1 MKIYRKVKSL
11 IGFFIGCHL
20 QDVIMLKL
28 LALDRFTILLVVMV
42 ILASIAPVAGGAADV
57 FGILTN
63 IAIAILFFLH
73 GAKLSR
79 EAVMQGIMHWK
90 FHVVVFAF
98 TFALFPILGLLA
110 QPILLPLL
118 GKELYWGFLFMCFLP
133 STVQSS
139 IAFTSVAKGN
149 VASAVCSASFSNI
162 VGMFITPVLVSFFI
176 LGQSQHGFDPTS
188 SIVQITLL
196 LLVPFI
202 LGQILR
208 PYVYPLML
216 KKPGIVKAFDQG
228 TILMVVYGAFSGAV
242 VAGLWQE
249 VSWQTLLILTV
260 SCSVFLTI
268 IMLLALYLPKWLGFN
283 REDQIAMFFCSSKK
297 TLASGVPMAQ
307 ILFIGQS
314 LGMIVLPIMIFH
326 QIQLMVCGVIANYW
340 SKHPVDEFKEIEEG
354 KE

>member
-1 MKIYRKVKSL
+1 
-11 IGFFIGCHL
+11 
-20 QDVIMLKL
+20 MLKL

-42 ILASIAPVAGGAADV
+42 ILASIVPVSGLAADV
-57 FGILTN
+57 FGIITS

-79 EAVMQGIMHWK
+79 EAVVQGMLHWK

-98 TFALFPILGLLA
+98 TFALFPVLGLLA
-110 QPILLPLL
+110 QPVLLPLL

-162 VGMFITPVLVSFFI
+162 VGMFITPVLVSVFI
-176 LGQSQHGFDPTS
+176 LGQSQHGFNPTS
-188 SIVQITLL
+188 SIIQITLL
-196 LLVPFI
+196 LLVPFV
-202 LGQILR
+202 LGQMLR

-228 TILMVVYGAFSGAV
+228 TILMVVYAAFSGAV

-249 VSWQTLLILTV
+249 VSWQTLLVLTV
-260 SCSVFLTI
+260 ACSIFLTM
-268 IMLLALYLPKWLGFN
+268 IMLLALYIPKWLGFN
-283 REDQIAMFFCSSKK
+283 RADQIAMFFCSSKK

-307 ILFIGQS
+307 ILFIGQP

-326 QIQLMVCGVIANYW
+326 QIQLMVCGIIANYW
-340 SKHPVDEFKEIEEG
+340 SKHPVDEFKAIEEC
-354 KE
+354 EE